1 MSRTLNAA
9 MAIARRDFV
18 ATVWSR
24 TFLLFLL
31 APIVALGFGLLIGN
45 LTGKADVEA
54 QQPTIAVIS
63 DGDSVDALRASHD
76 RITASLGRLALP
88 DLDFVDPEADTA
100 RQARRLLDSSG
111 SDVSAVF
118 VGDLAGGELIGPPK
132 TTARL
137 AKELALLLDDA
148 RARGALGEARIALE
162 PAALQTVDTAQSAGS
177 LNLIRYGLAR
187 GGQMLIFILTLILAG
202 MLLSNLVEEK
212 SNKVIEVLAAA
223 VPLDAIFFGKLIGM
237 LGVSLVGIFIWGLLA
252 AAMLLFNQSAISV
265 PVTPAVGW
273 PLYCLLVLL
282 YFTTNYM
289 VLGALFLGIGGQASN
304 VREVQ
309 TLSMPITFAQVMLF
323 ALASMVVGDNG
334 GTATWIAALFPFS
347 SPMAMMAVAAQSRSL
362 WPHLAALAWQLL
374 WVALI
379 IRVAAAMFRRNVLKS
394 GPRRWRKRGAQPTP

>member
-63 DGDSVDALRASHD
+63 DGNSVDALRASHA
-76 RITASLGRLALP
+76 RLTGSLGRLALP
-88 DLDFVDPEADTA
+88 DLQYVDPEADTA
-100 RQARRLLDSSG
+100 RQARRLLDSPG

-118 VGDLAGGELIGPPK
+118 TGDLAGGRLTGPPK
-132 TTARL
+132 ATKRL
-137 AKELALLLDDA
+137 AKELTLILDDA
-148 RARGALGEARIALE
+148 RAQGALREASIALK
-162 PAALQTVDTAQSAGS
+162 PATLQTVDTAQSAGS

-187 GGQMLIFILTLILAG
+187 GGQMLIFVLTLILAG

-223 VPLDAIFFGKLIGM
+223 VPLDAIFFGKLVGM
-237 LGVSLVGIFIWGLLA
+237 LGVSLVGIVIWGLLA
-252 AAMLLFNQSAISV
+252 AGMLLFNQDAISV

-273 PLYCLLVLL
+273 PVYCVLVIL

-323 ALASMVVGDNG
+323 ALASIVVGDNG

-347 SPMAMMAVAAQSRSL
+347 SPMAMMAVAAQSSRL
-362 WPHLAALAWQLL
+362 WPHLLALAWQLL

-394 GPRRWRKRGAQPTP
+394 GPRIWRKRGAQPTP